1 MKKIQQVFDFIDE
14 SPTAFQAVENIEKTL
29 EEKGFERL
37 YEEKSWELL
46 SGKSYYVTRNDSS
59 VIAFSLPQKEWKG
72 FHIVAAHCDS
82 PAFKI
87 KENAEMSVENAYVKL
102 NTEKYGGMILSTWLD
117 RPLSVAG
124 RIFTDGIEGIQSH
137 RVNVKEDLL
146 VIPNLAIHMQR
157 ELNNGY
163 VYNPQKDML
172 PVFSSIEGKGELLTL
187 VAKNAGVSKESI
199 LSHDLYLYVREKG
212 HTVGLNGEWIMSPRL
227 DDLQCV
233 YGAVESIKEAEPKEY
248 IAVSAIFDNEEVGS
262 DTRQGAGSTFL
273 RDVLEKI
280 VCTIKGTSKGLQ
292 EYLSNSFLISADNA
306 HALHPN
312 HTEKADPTNRPVLNG
327 GIVIKHHAQQKY
339 TTDAYSAACIKKYC
353 KEIGIACQDFY
364 NRSDMTGGST
374 LGNISI
380 TQAAI
385 PSVDIGLPQWA
396 MHSAVETA
404 GRKDTEDFIR
414 LCSYFFAG

>member
-1 MKKIQQVFDFIDE
+1 M
-14 SPTAFQAVENIEKTL
+14 
-29 EEKGFERL
+29 
-37 YEEKSWELL
+37 
-46 SGKSYYVTRNDSS
+46 
-59 VIAFSLPQKEWKG
+59 
-72 FHIVAAHCDS
+72 
-82 PAFKI
+82 
-87 KENAEMSVENAYVKL
+87 
-102 NTEKYGGMILSTWLD
+102 
-117 RPLSVAG
+117 
-124 RIFTDGIEGIQSH
+124 
-137 RVNVKEDLL
+137 
-146 VIPNLAIHMQR
+146 
-157 ELNNGY
+157 
-163 VYNPQKDML
+163 
-172 PVFSSIEGKGELLTL
+172 
-187 VAKNAGVSKESI
+187 
-199 LSHDLYLYVREKG
+199 
-212 HTVGLNGEWIMSPRL
+212 
-227 DDLQCV
+227 
-233 YGAVESIKEAEPKEY
+233 
-248 IAVSAIFDNEEVGS
+248 
-262 DTRQGAGSTFL
+262 

-353 KEIGIACQDFY
+353 KEIGIVCQDFY